1 MYYEKETGALNFVA
15 GLAIGAVFGASI
27 ALLTAPQAGKRTRR
41 QVVRAIAAAR
51 DDAGEEWE
59 QVSDRM
65 KSAVRK
71 GRRRIRR

>member
-1 MYYEKETGALNFVA
+1 MYYEKETGALNFIA